1 MTAPLFQARIAAYLR
16 QAGYPSRPPERRGRC
31 YENLLT
37 YLLGSV
43 PGCHLQRNTLNY
55 YGTEEV
61 DITVA
66 NEKVDGG
73 LRMLPDLF
81 LVECKNWS
89 HPVDSTTLGYF
100 VNVVADR
107 GCSLGIL
114 AAANGITGHQEHR
127 SRSHAIG
134 AAALVRGIRIL
145 LITDDDLGKLEK
157 PGDLVTLLH
166 RRNLS
171 LTAHGTIHLG

>member
-1 MTAPLFQARIAAYLR
+1 MSSLYKARVGAYLHR
-16 QAGYPSRPPERRGRC
+16 AGDKRHPAQTRGRY

-37 YLLGSV
+37 YLLESI
-43 PGCHLQRNTLNY
+43 PGCQVQRNTQSF

-66 NEKVDGG
+66 NEKASGG
-73 LRMLPDLF
+73 LRMLPEMF

-89 HPVDSTTLGYF
+89 QPVDSTTLGYF

-114 AAANGITGHQEHR
+114 AAANGITGHQQHR
-127 SRSHAIG
+127 SRAHAIG
-134 AAALVRGIRIL
+134 AAALIRKIRIL
-145 LITDDDLGKLEK
+145 LVNDEDLKALQQ
-157 PGDLVTLLH
+157 PRDLVALLH
-166 RRNLS
+166 HRNLL